1 MEQVDNINKSIIDKN
16 QVYMENNIYKCDLES
31 LSPLINKNAS
41 LISEHNN
48 NLSNTNSI
56 LLEINDTL
64 SSIPNGSYPLTITS
78 GILSAI
84 VAAGVAF
91 FLNYLFW
98 RKIRTHNRISH
109 FAQLSIELLDLFEM
123 NSTNYWS
130 INGNKKNQL
139 RIKNLETQIKSN
151 FTVLRVSLTE
161 FEKRVP
167 SKFRDDKDLVIQFIN
182 EIYDKATGDSF
193 ESANRKSEP
202 RRSQNISSSCSKMKA
217 LLIRYSQVSNV

>member
-1 MEQVDNINKSIIDKN
+1 MRQTENISNPMIDKH
-16 QVYMENNIYKCDLES
+16 QVYVENNIYKCNLES
-31 LSPLINKNAS
+31 LTTLIRNNES

-56 LLEINDTL
+56 LLEIDNTL

-98 RKIRTHNRISH
+98 RKIRNHNRISH
-109 FAQLSIELLDLFEM
+109 FAQLSIELLDLFEF
-123 NSTNYWS
+123 NSTNYWLL
-130 INGNKKNQL
+130 NCNKNNQL
-139 RIKNLETQIKSN
+139 KVKNLETQIKSN

-161 FEKRVP
+161 F
-167 SKFRDDKDLVIQFIN
+167 
-182 EIYDKATGDSF
+182 
-193 ESANRKSEP
+193 
-202 RRSQNISSSCSKMKA
+202 
-217 LLIRYSQVSNV
+217 